1 MVCKRSPSSYIRA
14 GVTRILWIW
23 RHDAKEGSQLVYIP
37 QLLFRVKKEWLDTRK
52 DIPDWSRVRIA
63 SFFTRCISPGSS
75 ATPCLIWLRWRLG
88 PLHTDSYAGI
98 PTNHNYLNISII
110 RKMLAN
116 SYIISKIKVK
126 WHWHELLDF
135 HILIRFLATKLM
147 GASVRFRQIH
157 YFYILPL
164 FCRRYCYLYGQIW
177 QRITSNP
184 TSGCWRHSRAA
195 GRLHWLKSGS
205 CGGVVQWMNLEVTFP
220 HVRSRII

>member
-88 PLHTDSYAGI
+88 TLHTDSYAGI

-116 SYIISKIKVK
+116 SYIISKTKVSQ
-126 WHWHELLDF
+126 LLYSILYKKRQEIPDVIIIRKVPDCFQDGRVWWFVHF
-135 HILIRFLATKLM
+135 HQPISTGSHSQYDIQA
-147 GASVRFRQIH
+147 
-157 YFYILPL
+157 
-164 FCRRYCYLYGQIW
+164 YLYNC
-177 QRITSNP
+177 RTKDV
-184 TSGCWRHSRAA
+184 A
-195 GRLHWLKSGS
+195 GIFQGPYLF
-205 CGGVVQWMNLEVTFP
+205 QTDA
-220 HVRSRII
+220 

>member
-23 RHDAKEGSQLVYIP
+23 RHDAKDGSQLVYIP

-126 WHWHELLDF
+126 WLWHELLDF
-135 HILIRFLATKLM
+135 HILIRFLATKSM

-184 TSGCWRHSRAA
+184 PVFDTLILRYKGPRA
-195 GRLHWLKSGS
+195 L
-205 CGGVVQWMNLEVTFP
+205 
-220 HVRSRII
+220 

>member
-52 DIPDWSRVRIA
+52 DIHDWSRVRIA

-116 SYIISKIKVK
+116 FYIISFLVVVLFRLKNVEGSIFKIFIYND
-126 WHWHELLDF
+126 L
-135 HILIRFLATKLM
+135 
-147 GASVRFRQIH
+147 SVTA
-157 YFYILPL
+157 YFESICFMWSFYEN
-164 FCRRYCYLYGQIW
+164 FMQGFW
-177 QRITSNP
+177 
-184 TSGCWRHSRAA
+184 
-195 GRLHWLKSGS
+195 
-205 CGGVVQWMNLEVTFP
+205 V
-220 HVRSRII
+220 

>member
-23 RHDAKEGSQLVYIP
+23 RHDAKDGSQLVYIP

-98 PTNHNYLNISII
+98 PTNHNYLNISTI

-116 SYIISKIKVK
+116 SYIISKRKVWSPFRLIHGGCGK
-126 WHWHELLDF
+126 TCIDKLL
-135 HILIRFLATKLM
+135 ILHT
-147 GASVRFRQIH
+147 
-157 YFYILPL
+157 
-164 FCRRYCYLYGQIW
+164 
-177 QRITSNP
+177 RIDMKYQP
-184 TSGCWRHSRAA
+184 T
-195 GRLHWLKSGS
+195 
-205 CGGVVQWMNLEVTFP
+205 
-220 HVRSRII
+220 